1 MRLDT
6 MDAQVDDASV
16 LADCD
21 GLRATLY
28 AGARAGG
35 VRFIGEAFHVF
46 PNGGV
51 TGVLLLAQS
60 HLSIHTWPELASANV
75 DSCRCRACGA
85 RWDEELGSGEFRGRS
100 ERQSAV
106 LPRSP

>member
-1 MRLDT
+1 MSEPADDSFACPYCNSHEVDRL
-6 MDAQVDDASV
+6 
-16 LADCD
+16 
-21 GLRATLY
+21 Y
-28 AGARAGG
+28 
-35 VRFIGEAFHVF
+35 
-46 PNGGV
+46 
-51 TGVLLLAQS
+51 
-60 HLSIHTWPELASANV
+60 LASANV